1 LWNSVKTESR
11 RYVEI
16 ADSLKDRYRKTP
28 EGTRLPSE
36 RALSH
41 EFGVSVVT
49 LRHALSL
56 LEQAGWIRKVAGSGS
71 YVARPTVL
79 MGPSLT
85 SFTEDMKS
93 RGLTPSSLV
102 LRAETLPSN
111 AEISEHL
118 SLRPGSQVFLL
129 ERLRYA
135 DGEAICH
142 EIGVL
147 PDQYGQLLEGSDLQG
162 SIHATLAERG
172 KTVQKAQRSVR
183 AVIASDRESQLLE
196 LPARSPLLEIVD
208 VFSDSFG
215 SPMHYARTRYR
226 FDRYEVRS
234 NLENLSSKKSSFQA
248 SVPHRSEEV
257 L

>member
-1 LWNSVKTESR
+1 MKSESR

-16 ADSLKDRYRKTP
+16 AESLKDRSRKIP

-36 RALSH
+36 RALSQ

-71 YVARPTVL
+71 YVTRPTVL

-93 RGLTPSSLV
+93 RGLAPSSLV
-102 LRAETLPSN
+102 LRAETLQSN
-111 AEISEHL
+111 SEISKHL
-118 SLRPGSQVFLL
+118 SVRPGTQVFLL
-129 ERLRYA
+129 ERVRYA

-147 PDQYGQLLEGSDLQG
+147 PDQYGQLLESADLEG
-162 SIHATLAERG
+162 SIHATLADRG
-172 KTVQKAQRSVR
+172 IFVQTAQRSVR
-183 AVIASDRESQLLE
+183 AVVASDRESQLLE
-196 LPARSPLLEIVD
+196 LPSRSPLLEIAD
-208 VFSDSFG
+208 VFYDSFG

-234 NLENLSSKKSSFQA
+234 NLENHNFKKSS
-248 SVPHRSEEV
+248 V
-257 L
+257 